1 MLISVVI
8 PVYNVEKYLS
18 QCLDSVINQTYKNLE
33 IICVDDSS
41 TDNSL
46 EILKEYAQKDTRIK
60 IIKNEKNLGLGLT
73 RNEGVKVAKGE
84 YIHFLDSDDWM
95 NLNAY
100 EKLFD
105 TVKKINFPD
114 VITFSYFSH
123 NQITGK
129 IKKIR
134 LAPNKNEQK
143 TFNIYETPECLKYWT
158 SSAWVKFLKR
168 TFILENS
175 LKFNDYRCYEDIA
188 FSIESVLKAKSIYF
202 LDEYLL
208 NYRADRK
215 DSLLEKQYLFLDH
228 IVKDIKWT
236 EENTRFLPHETQK
249 AILKYSYRFLIGSC
263 SKAYERKKIEFDE
276 LKKYIVNLNL
286 NVLNNNLLYNK
297 ERYWFCKLILSC
309 DKYTFFI
316 IYKIVKIIKKL
327 IKIIN

>member
-1 MLISVVI
+1 MLISVII

-134 LAPNKNEQK
+134 LLTWKHNNYCLATRFAPKCCACVSVNRRIIISNFK
-143 TFNIYETPECLKYWT
+143 KYRFSTWE
-158 SSAWVKFLKR
+158 KR
-168 TFILENS
+168 HSTWEKRHLTWEKRH
-175 LKFNDYRCYEDIA
+175 LTWKQDAEKHLYLLA
-188 FSIESVLKAKSIYF
+188 KLLFSNVLKK
-202 LDEYLL
+202 
-208 NYRADRK
+208 
-215 DSLLEKQYLFLDH
+215 
-228 IVKDIKWT
+228 
-236 EENTRFLPHETQK
+236 
-249 AILKYSYRFLIGSC
+249 
-263 SKAYERKKIEFDE
+263 
-276 LKKYIVNLNL
+276 
-286 NVLNNNLLYNK
+286 
-297 ERYWFCKLILSC
+297 
-309 DKYTFFI
+309 
-316 IYKIVKIIKKL
+316 
-327 IKIIN
+327 